1 MRTIIRSILAGM
13 LLFPLFLSAQE
24 RPSPM
29 SLTIDDA
36 LKIAMEN
43 SKTLKNTKQEII
55 IARKNYLENLAA
67 GLPQIS
73 SSASLNDNLKL
84 MTQLIPAEFF
94 GGEPG
99 TYIPVQ
105 FGTKYNASYGVY
117 ASQMLF
123 NGALYVGLQ
132 TLKLLE
138 KLSEQSLEKTEMDLK
153 KSVMSNYFLIL
164 ISERSKEILE
174 SSKENLTSILLQTEK
189 MQQVGMREEIDVD
202 KISVSLS
209 MLENN
214 QQSTD
219 LNTELNY
226 NLLRFQLGIDPE
238 TPLKLTSSLEE
249 ILTRYNSDLLLN
261 QDFIIENH
269 IDYRLLKTQE
279 RVAERKLQV
288 EKAAFLPTLSGFYSW
303 SRMGMDN
310 DLKFDS
316 WYPTSMIG
324 LQFDL
329 PIFNSGIKYQKVKK
343 AKIGI
348 EMARTN
354 TAMVSD
360 QLRLTEKQLRSNLRI
375 AKEKFYS
382 QSENIDVAERII
394 VNTQKK
400 YEHGMAS
407 VFDLIQANNDFLAA
421 EGDYLNAVLEL
432 LTAQME
438 LDVLLNNNLKTK

>member
-1 MRTIIRSILAGM
+1 MRTIIQLILAGII
-13 LLFPLFLSAQE
+13 LFPVSLLAQE

-29 SLTIDDA
+29 SLTIEEA
-36 LKIAMEN
+36 LNVAVEN
-43 SKTLKNTKQEII
+43 SKTLKNARQEVII
-55 IARKNYLENLAA
+55 TRRNYLENLAA

-105 FGTKYNASYGVY
+105 FGTKFNASYGIY

-123 NGALYVGLQ
+123 NGALYVGLK
-132 TLKLLE
+132 TLQLLE
-138 KLSEQSLEKTEMDLK
+138 QLSEQSLEKSEMDLK

-164 ISERSKEILE
+164 ISEESKEILE
-174 SSKENLTSILLQTEK
+174 NNVENLTRILLQTEK

-202 KISVSLS
+202 KISVSVS

-226 NLLRFQLGIDPE
+226 NLLRFQLGIDPD

-249 ILTRYNSDLLLN
+249 LLSRYSSDILLN
-261 QDFIIENH
+261 QDFVIENH
-269 IDYRLLKTQE
+269 IDYRILKTQE
-279 RVAERKLQV
+279 QVAEKKLKI
-288 EKAAFLPTLSGFYSW
+288 EKAAYLPTLSGFYSY

-310 DLKFDS
+310 DLNFDT

-324 LQFDL
+324 LQLDV
-329 PIFNSGIKYQKVKK
+329 PIFNSGIKYQKIKK
-343 AKIGI
+343 AQIGI

-375 AKEKFYS
+375 AKDKFHS
-382 QSENIDVAERII
+382 QSDNIEVAERI
-394 VNTQKK
+394 VENTQKK
-400 YEHGMAS
+400 YEQGMAS
-407 VFDLIQANNDFLAA
+407 VFDLIQANNDYLMA
-421 EGDYLNAVLEL
+421 EGDYLNAVFEL

-438 LDVLLNNNLKTK
+438 LDVLFNNN

>member
-13 LLFPLFLSAQE
+13 ILFPVSLLAQE

-29 SLTIDDA
+29 SLTIDEA
-36 LKIAMEN
+36 LNVAMEN
-43 SKTLKNTKQEII
+43 NMTLKNARQETHL
-55 IARKNYLENLAA
+55 ARRNYLENLAA

-105 FGTKYNASYGVY
+105 FGTKYNASYGIY

-123 NGALYVGLQ
+123 NGALYVGLK
-132 TLKLLE
+132 TLQLLE
-138 KLSEQSLEKTEMDLK
+138 QLSQQSLEKSEMDLK

-174 SSKENLTSILLQTEK
+174 STTENLKRILLQTEK

-209 MLENN
+209 MLESN

-226 NLLRFQLGIDPE
+226 NLLRFQLGIDPD
-238 TPLKLTSSLEE
+238 TPLKLASSLEE
-249 ILTRYNSDLLLN
+249 ILTRYSSDLLLN
-261 QDFIIENH
+261 QDFVIENH

-279 RVAERKLQV
+279 QVAEKKLQI
-288 EKAAFLPTLSGFYSW
+288 EKTAYLPTLSGFYSY

-324 LQFDL
+324 LQLDL
-329 PIFNSGIKYQKVKK
+329 PIFNSGIKYQSIKK
-343 AKIGI
+343 AQIGI

-360 QLRLTEKQLRSNLRI
+360 QLRLTEKQLRSYLRI
-375 AKEKFYS
+375 AKDKFNS
-382 QSENIDVAERII
+382 QSENIEVAERI
-394 VNTQKK
+394 VVSTQKK
-400 YEHGMAS
+400 YEQGMAS
-407 VFDLIQANNDFLAA
+407 VFDLIQANNDYLAA
-421 EGDYLNAVLEL
+421 EGDYLNAVMEL
-432 LTAQME
+432 ITAQME
-438 LDVLLNNNLKTK
+438 LDVLLNNN

>member
-1 MRTIIRSILAGM
+1 MRTIIRSILAGVI
-13 LLFPLFLSAQE
+13 LFPVSLLAQE

-29 SLTIDDA
+29 SLTIDEA
-36 LKIAMEN
+36 LNIAVEN
-43 SKTLKNTKQEII
+43 NKTLKNARQEILI
-55 IARKNYLENLAA
+55 SRRNYFENLAA

-123 NGALYVGLQ
+123 NGALYVGLK

-138 KLSEQSLEKTEMDLK
+138 QLTEQSLEKSEVDLK
-153 KSVMSNYFLIL
+153 KSIMSNYFLIL

-174 SSKENLTSILLQTEK
+174 SSKENLNSILLQTEK

-202 KISVSLS
+202 KISVSLT
-209 MLENN
+209 MLKSN

-249 ILTRYNSDLLLN
+249 ILARYKSDLLLN
-261 QDFIIENH
+261 QDFVIENH

-288 EKAAFLPTLSGFYSW
+288 EKAAYLPTLSGFYSY

-310 DLKFDS
+310 DLNFDS

-324 LQFDL
+324 LQLDL
-329 PIFNSGIKYQKVKK
+329 PIFNSGVKYQKIKK

-354 TAMVSD
+354 TSMVSD
-360 QLRLTEKQLRSNLRI
+360 QLRLTEKQLRNNLRI
-375 AKEKFYS
+375 AKEKFNS
-382 QSENIDVAERII
+382 QSENIEVAERII
-394 VNTQKK
+394 ANTQKK
-400 YEHGMAS
+400 YEQGMAS

-421 EGDYLNAVLEL
+421 EGDYLNAVFEL
-432 LTAQME
+432 LSAQME
-438 LDVLLNNNLKTK
+438 LDVLLNNN